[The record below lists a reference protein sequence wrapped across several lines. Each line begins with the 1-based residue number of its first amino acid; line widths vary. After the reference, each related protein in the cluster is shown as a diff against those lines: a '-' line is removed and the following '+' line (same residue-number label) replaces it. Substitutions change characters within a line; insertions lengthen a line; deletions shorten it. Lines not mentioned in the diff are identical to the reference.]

1 MAEKKM
7 KSKELKRKNIMDS
20 IQRIDDFLGNF
31 DAERD
36 QNEIAIRLSRLD
48 KLMEAFESI
57 QGEYEAF
64 DDSPEFEAA
73 NTKVRAKVE
82 EQYFRVKGGLMSK
95 DTPPPNPVQPLIQQ
109 VAPAIAHVTG
119 VKLPTIEL
127 PRFDGDLNDWLTFH
141 DSFSSLIHSSPEI
154 PCVQKFQYL
163 RSALRGDALKLIES
177 LTITANNYAI
187 AWGSLLDRYSN
198 PYLLKKKHL
207 QSLMVHTKVS
217 GKSPSALRNVVED
230 FQRHVKILN
239 QLGEPTAQWC
249 SLLVQLLCARI
260 DDSTLKEWEEFV
272 SGNEDPTYQNLIQ
285 FLTRKIRTLESLH
298 ISAEQSYSSPQAKHS
313 PPVRQSK
320 QQSTPPK
327 INSFSAMEHAQ
338 PSCFACSDCHPLVKC
353 PVFEKMQLK
362 DRLNLVNTKRVCS
375 NCFRSNHFAR
385 NCSSNFSCRHCQKR
399 HHTLLHPGFDSPVA
413 GNSSSSI
420 QSNRSGPSSA
430 KSSTANGDVAA
441 NLTGG
446 ANAISS
452 NSVVEPR
459 GVNVFLSTIVVKVVD
474 GYGNE
479 HSARALL
486 DSGSQ
491 CSLMSDRL
499 CQQLRL
505 VRHRIEQPIL
515 GVGESQIRAVC
526 SVNTEVRSRF
536 GEFSIPLN
544 CLVLKKLTS
553 DLPAVMIPISNWS
566 IPKHITLA
574 DPEFNVPRKVDLIIG
589 AEHFYAILQGGRLQ
603 LGPQAPTLVESRF
616 GWFVSGKVS
625 YASIPQALVCCTS
638 TLESLNQNIEKFWKL
653 EELDKPLPSPT
664 EQRCENFYKETVSRK
679 ADGRYVV
686 KYPKKDNFQTIIG
699 ESFLTSKR
707 RLEGLERRLDS
718 NPILKERYHAFI
730 AEFIE
735 LGHMR
740 EVPDG
745 EPEPPTACYIPHH
758 AVQKESSSTTKV
770 RSVFDA
776 SAKTSSGFSL
786 NDALLVGPVIQDEL
800 LDIVIRLRR
809 HKVVLLA
816 DIEKMYRQVEIH
828 PDDRPLQRVLWR
840 FNKSDPIT
848 KYEMTRVT
856 YGLSPSSFLATR
868 TLLQLAEDE
877 GDSFPL
883 ASSALKQD
891 FYMDDFIR
899 SEETICKATQLRKEM
914 DELLSRGC
922 FPLRKWCSNCPEVLE
937 GVPPENLAN
946 PSSPTFDPDEA
957 IKALGISWEPATDQ
971 FRFIVGPFSVDKP
984 ITKSKILSVIAQLYD
999 PLGLIAPVVV
1009 SAKILMQLLWTISI
1023 DWNDEVPVEIRTI
1036 WERFVEDL
1044 ALLSEFRIHRL
1055 AFDMGEVQLHCFTDA
1070 SESAYGTCVYART
1083 VKPNGEVM
1091 VMLLASKSRVAPL
1104 KKCSIPRLELCG
1116 AQLGAQ
1122 LSSRVVTAL
1131 KMESVRIIYWTDST
1145 VVLHWLRS
1153 PPQTWKT
1160 FVSNR
1165 VADIHTI
1172 TNSSMWHHVPGVDNP
1187 ADLVSRG
1194 MAVPQFL
1201 SSSKW
1206 IHGPDWLGEGEE
1218 TWPKLAIPQTTLADV
1233 EDERKTTTL
1242 LTQNL
1247 PPLNPL
1253 FARSS
1258 SFDRL
1263 LRTTAYC
1270 LRFAHHTRKEAKQ
1283 TTITLNPNELDSA
1296 RDRLVMLVQAEC
1308 FKAEILLLK
1317 RGKPVANNSSL
1328 KLLNPFLDSSGIIRV
1343 GGRLKL
1349 STESYTTKHQ
1359 ILLPGFHKFTRLL
1372 LMSYHRKLIHGGVSL
1387 TLGTVRNEYWPTN
1400 GRRAVR
1406 SVIRTCYRCT
1416 RANPRP
1422 LQQPVGQLPLT
1433 RVTPSRPFASTGID
1447 YCGPVFVKTAYR
1459 KSTPTK
1465 AYIALF
1471 VCFSTK
1477 AVHLELVGDLSTAS
1491 FLSALQRFVAR
1502 RGKPEHIYSDN
1513 ATNFVGAKNE
1523 LHALYRMLS
1532 NTTETDR
1539 ISSALATDGIQWHLI
1554 PPRAPNFGGLWEAGV
1569 KVAKKHLLRQLGNS
1583 PLLHEDLVT
1592 ILAMIESAMNSR
1604 PLAPLSE
1611 DPNDFQAITPSH
1623 FLIGSSQ
1630 QALPH
1635 PDMKEVS
1642 GNRLRNRYDVI
1653 QQKQQ
1658 LFWYHWR
1665 TEYLKELQRLSTS
1678 NPKRANLKVGQVM
1691 ILQDSCLPPVRWP
1704 LVRIVELHPGQDGV
1718 TRVVTVRTP
1727 TGAIMKRAVTKL
1739 CPLPTTDEEE
1749 TTYADE
1755 SPTASGSGDFI

>member
-1 MAEKKM
+1 MEPNDTGGGSPEYVLSSDDDVGTRQFKDPIVQTQYTEAMDITDKLTWRPYHHFGIMAEKKI

-109 VAPAIAHVTG
+109 VAPAITHVTG
-119 VKLPTIEL
+119 VKLPTIES
-127 PRFDGDLNDWLTFH
+127 H
-141 DSFSSLIHSSPEI
+141 EI

-239 QLGEPTAQWC
+239 QL
-249 SLLVQLLCARI
+249 
-260 DDSTLKEWEEFV
+260 
-272 SGNEDPTYQNLIQ
+272 
-285 FLTRKIRTLESLH
+285 
-298 ISAEQSYSSPQAKHS
+298 AKHS

-338 PSCFACSDCHPLVKC
+338 PSCLACSDCHPLVKC

-362 DRLNLVNTKRVCS
+362 DRLNLVNTKRICS

-399 HHTLLHPGFDSPVA
+399 HHTLLHPGFDSPAA

-420 QSNRSGPSSA
+420 QSNRSDPSSA
-430 KSSTANGDVAA
+430 KSSTANGNVAA

-459 GVNVFLSTIVVKVVD
+459 GVNVFLSTIVVKVLD

-536 GEFSIPLN
+536 GEFYIPLN

-553 DLPAVMIPISNWS
+553 DLPAVMIPITNWN

-574 DPEFNVPRKVDLIIG
+574 DPEFIVPRKVDLIIG

-625 YASIPQALVCCTS
+625 YESIPQALVCCTS

-686 KYPKKDNFQTIIG
+686 KYPKKDNFQAIIG

-718 NPILKERYHAFI
+718 NPNLKERYHAFI

-828 PDDRPLQRVLWR
+828 PDDRSLQRVLWR

-899 SEETICKATQLRKEM
+899 SEETIWKATQLRKEM

-946 PSSPTFDPDEA
+946 PSSPSFDPDEA

-1023 DWNDEVPVEIRTI
+1023 DWNDEVPLEIRTI
-1036 WERFVEDL
+1036 
-1044 ALLSEFRIHRL
+1044 
-1055 AFDMGEVQLHCFTDA
+1055 
-1070 SESAYGTCVYART
+1070 
-1083 VKPNGEVM
+1083 
-1091 VMLLASKSRVAPL
+1091 
-1104 KKCSIPRLELCG
+1104 
-1116 AQLGAQ
+1116 
-1122 LSSRVVTAL
+1122 
-1131 KMESVRIIYWTDST
+1131 
-1145 VVLHWLRS
+1145 
-1153 PPQTWKT
+1153 
-1160 FVSNR
+1160 
-1165 VADIHTI
+1165 
-1172 TNSSMWHHVPGVDNP
+1172 
-1187 ADLVSRG
+1187 
-1194 MAVPQFL
+1194 
-1201 SSSKW
+1201 
-1206 IHGPDWLGEGEE
+1206 
-1218 TWPKLAIPQTTLADV
+1218 
-1233 EDERKTTTL
+1233 
-1242 LTQNL
+1242 
-1247 PPLNPL
+1247 
-1253 FARSS
+1253 
-1258 SFDRL
+1258 
-1263 LRTTAYC
+1263 
-1270 LRFAHHTRKEAKQ
+1270 
-1283 TTITLNPNELDSA
+1283 
-1296 RDRLVMLVQAEC
+1296 
-1308 FKAEILLLK
+1308 
-1317 RGKPVANNSSL
+1317 
-1328 KLLNPFLDSSGIIRV
+1328 
-1343 GGRLKL
+1343 
-1349 STESYTTKHQ
+1349 
-1359 ILLPGFHKFTRLL
+1359 
-1372 LMSYHRKLIHGGVSL
+1372 
-1387 TLGTVRNEYWPTN
+1387 
-1400 GRRAVR
+1400 
-1406 SVIRTCYRCT
+1406 
-1416 RANPRP
+1416 
-1422 LQQPVGQLPLT
+1422 
-1433 RVTPSRPFASTGID
+1433 
-1447 YCGPVFVKTAYR
+1447 
-1459 KSTPTK
+1459 
-1465 AYIALF
+1465 
-1471 VCFSTK
+1471 
-1477 AVHLELVGDLSTAS
+1477 
-1491 FLSALQRFVAR
+1491 
-1502 RGKPEHIYSDN
+1502 
-1513 ATNFVGAKNE
+1513 
-1523 LHALYRMLS
+1523 
-1532 NTTETDR
+1532 
-1539 ISSALATDGIQWHLI
+1539 
-1554 PPRAPNFGGLWEAGV
+1554 
-1569 KVAKKHLLRQLGNS
+1569 
-1583 PLLHEDLVT
+1583 
-1592 ILAMIESAMNSR
+1592 
-1604 PLAPLSE
+1604 
-1611 DPNDFQAITPSH
+1611 
-1623 FLIGSSQ
+1623 
-1630 QALPH
+1630 
-1635 PDMKEVS
+1635 
-1642 GNRLRNRYDVI
+1642 
-1653 QQKQQ
+1653 
-1658 LFWYHWR
+1658 
-1665 TEYLKELQRLSTS
+1665 
-1678 NPKRANLKVGQVM
+1678 
-1691 ILQDSCLPPVRWP
+1691 
-1704 LVRIVELHPGQDGV
+1704 
-1718 TRVVTVRTP
+1718 
-1727 TGAIMKRAVTKL
+1727 
-1739 CPLPTTDEEE
+1739 
-1749 TTYADE
+1749 
-1755 SPTASGSGDFI
+1755 